1 MMKPLHVLMAV
12 CLLAGMASAAQAQTA
27 SRAALPAWEQLSQA
41 QRDELTAPI
50 RERWNREPGERTR
63 MLERARRWH
72 AMSPEQRS
80 RAHHGMQ
87 RFERMD
93 PTRREHAHAMFKKMR
108 NLPEAERRAL
118 RERLK
123 KMTPEQRKVWIQ
135 QNHPHE

>member
-1 MMKPLHVLMAV
+1 MKLLHLLMAT
-12 CLLAGMASAAQAQTA
+12 CLLGCTPSFAQAQTA
-27 SRAALPAWEQLSQA
+27 SPHPLPAWEQLSQA

-50 RERWNREPGERTR
+50 RERWNGAPGERAR
-63 MLERARRWH
+63 MLERAKRWR
-72 AMSPEQRS
+72 AMSPGQRT

-93 PTRREHAHAMFKKMR
+93 PEKRDHARAMFEKMR

-123 KMTPEQRKVWIQ
+123 KMTPEERKAWMQ
-135 QNHPHE
+135 QHAPSKP